1 MGIHRIASPAEVQF
15 FMKAKLLLLT
25 ALAVCFS
32 FSASAQG
39 ITSGTLSGR
48 VLDDNMEPLIGA
60 SIQAEHAP
68 SGTTYS
74 TVSRQN
80 GFFTLAN
87 VRVGGPYIL
96 RVRFVGFQDL
106 ERTDIEV
113 QLGENQ
119 QLQLQLEEALG
130 QLEEVVVA
138 AERPL
143 AGRDQRG
150 VATQI
155 PEETINRLPTIDRSL
170 QDFIRLSPQNTG
182 GLSFGGRNNFYNN
195 LSIDGSVFNSAFG
208 LATLPGGQTDA
219 QPISLD
225 AIEAIRVSLSPYD
238 VRQSGFTGADINAV
252 TRSGTNNFEGSVYT
266 LFRNESLIGDRVGEV
281 EQPSSDFSHYQ
292 HGFRL
297 GGPLVKDK
305 LFFFV
310 NGEIVRREEPASGFR
325 AGRPGLDGGNVSD
338 IAAADLENVRR
349 VLISAYGYDPGPYEG
364 YSFRTSNDKLLTKLN
379 WNISPQHKAS
389 IRYNFLNSWK
399 ERPYFDAVVPGQT
412 TMPFKNAGYLQ
423 NEDIH
428 SLVAELNSNFGPNF
442 SNQLNVGFTSL
453 SGNRESLGDAFPA
466 VEILNASGGLATA
479 FGFEPFSANNLV
491 NQNLWHLT
499 NDFTIYQGGHTITL
513 GTSNQLFSFENS
525 FTPYWHGYY
534 RFNSFNDF
542 VQSVEGG
549 ESTAAYF
556 QQTYS
561 AVDGVAVP
569 KAALDVLQLGFYLQD
584 EWQANQQLNLSGGLR
599 VDVPSYL
606 TELPRNE
613 MVESLRFRDNRRI
626 DASQLPEAQFHWSP
640 RLGFRYTTEGEA
652 DIRLRGGTGI
662 FTGRPRFVWLT
673 GQALNNGVLFGSVAE
688 ANPENIPFMPD
699 RAAYVPANPELPAA
713 VEINIT
719 DQNFKFPQVWRSS
732 LGVDVGLGENFIGT
746 LEGVYTQD
754 LNAVRHTD
762 INLAEP
768 AGTLAGADARPVFG
782 SSRALNSDIT
792 NAFLLD
798 NVSEGRQYSLTTQ
811 IRKPATDGLF
821 GSLAY
826 TYTNAKDLTSNPN
839 SIAYFAWGYNPVQGS
854 PDELDVSWS
863 AYDVPHRVIGYLS
876 YQFSWA
882 TNFNTT
888 FSAVYSGQSGSRFS
902 YVYGGDVNNDGIFL
916 NNDLVYVPASAAE
929 INLVPAGTQDSRSE
943 VEIWQQ
949 LDAFIAQDEYLSK
962 NRGRVVARNGGLQP
976 WFSQVDV
983 RLLQDI
989 FTYSSGKQHS
999 LQLSLDVLNFGNLLN
1014 SNWGVRQ
1021 QVVNPNFLSFAGY
1034 NEEGEPQFSFP
1045 LQGDAEPLQQSF
1057 QTDSSI
1063 LSRWRM
1069 QLGLRYS
1076 FK

>member
-1 MGIHRIASPAEVQF
+1 MACVADQQPY

-25 ALAVCFS
+25 ALVACLS
-32 FSASAQG
+32 FSTHAQG
-39 ITSGTLSGR
+39 ITSGTISGR
-48 VLDDNMEPLIGA
+48 VLDENKEPLVGA
-60 SIQAEHAP
+60 TIQAQHAP
-68 SGTTYS
+68 SGTTYR

-96 RVRFVGFQDL
+96 RVRFVGFQEL
-106 ERTDIEV
+106 ERANIEV
-113 QLGENQ
+113 HLGENR
-119 QLQLQLEEALG
+119 QLQLQLEEETG
-130 QLEEVVVA
+130 QLEEVVIA
-138 AERPL
+138 AEMSGSGQNQQGIVTR
-143 AGRDQRG
+143 
-150 VATQI
+150 V

-170 QDFIRLSPQNTG
+170 QDFIRLTPQNTG

-252 TRSGTNNFEGSVYT
+252 TRSGTNNFDGAVYT

-281 EQPSSDFSHYQ
+281 EQAPADFSHYQ

-297 GGPLVKDK
+297 GGSLVKSK

-310 NGEIVRREEPASGFR
+310 NGEIMRREEPASGFR
-325 AGRPGLDGGNVSD
+325 AARPGLEGGNVSD
-338 IAAADLENVRR
+338 VAAEDLEILRSLLLN
-349 VLISAYGYDPGPYEG
+349 SYGYDPGPYEG
-364 YSFRTSNDKLLTKLN
+364 YSFLTSNDKLLAKLN

-389 IRYNFLNSWK
+389 LRYNFLNSWK

-412 TMPFKNAGYLQ
+412 TMPFKHAGYLQ

-428 SLVAELNSNFGPNF
+428 SFVAELNSNLGPNF
-442 SNQLNVGFTSL
+442 SNQLNVGFTRL

-466 VEILNASGGLATA
+466 VEILNPSGGLATA

-491 NQNLWHLT
+491 NQDLWHLT
-499 NDFTIYQGGHTITL
+499 NDFTIYQGSHTITI
-513 GTSNQLFSFENS
+513 GTSNQLFSFENN

-542 VQSVEGG
+542 MQSVEGG

-561 AVDGVAVP
+561 AVEERAVP

-584 EWQANQQLNLSGGLR
+584 EWQVNQRLNLSGGLR
-599 VDVPSYL
+599 VDIPTYL
-606 TELPRNE
+606 TDLPRNE
-613 MVESLRFRDNRRI
+613 MVEGLRFRENRRI
-626 DASQLPEAQFHWSP
+626 DVSQLPEAQLHWSP
-640 RLGFRYTTEGEA
+640 RLGFRYATEGGA
-652 DIRLRGGTGI
+652 DIWLRGGTGI

-688 ANPENIPFMPD
+688 ANPEATPFMPD
-699 RAAYVPANPELPAA
+699 RAAYVPANPEVPSV
-713 VEINIT
+713 VEINVT
-719 DQNFKFPQVWRSS
+719 DRDFKFPQVWRSS
-732 LGVDVGLGENFIGT
+732 LGVDVGLGTNLIGT
-746 LEGVYTQD
+746 LEGVYTWD

-768 AGTLAGADARPVFG
+768 AGTLEGADARPVFG
-782 SSRALNSDIT
+782 SSRALNSEIT

-798 NVSEGRQYSLTTQ
+798 NVSEGRQYSLTAQ
-811 IRKPATDGLF
+811 IRKPATNGLF

-839 SIAYFAWGYNPVQGS
+839 SVAYFAWGYNPVQGS
-854 PDELDVSWS
+854 PNELDVSWS
-863 AYDVPHRVIGYLS
+863 AFDVPHRVIGYLS

-888 FSAVYSGQSGSRFS
+888 LSAVYSGQSGNRFS

-916 NNDLVYVPASAAE
+916 NNDLVYVPSSAAE
-929 INLVPAGTQDSRSE
+929 INLVAAGPMDSRSQA
-943 VEIWQQ
+943 EIWQQ
-949 LDAFIAQDEYLSK
+949 LDTFIAQDEYLSE
-962 NRGRVVARNGGLQP
+962 NRGRVVERNGGLQP

-989 FTYSSGKQHS
+989 FTYSSGKQHG
-999 LQLSLDVLNFGNLLN
+999 LQLSLDILNFGNLLN
-1014 SNWGVRQ
+1014 RNWGVRQ

-1034 NEEGEPQFSFP
+1034 NEEGEPQYGFP
-1045 LQGDAEPLQQSF
+1045 LQGNGGPLQQSF
-1057 QTDSSI
+1057 QNDFSI

-1069 QLGLRYS
+1069 QLGLRYN